1 MSSYVTIHDLHAIE
15 LGELLE
21 FICDWIDYA
30 ADDLGELFPRF
41 AGDGYTLVE
50 LRADVLR
57 FAFLLGSMLSLD
69 VPREQ
74 ALLEC
79 NSRL

>member
-1 MSSYVTIHDLHAIE
+1 MSSDVTLHDLHAVE

-30 ADDLGELFPRF
+30 ADDLDELFARF
-41 AGDGYTLVE
+41 IGDGYTLAE

-57 FAFLLGSMLSLD
+57 FAFLLGGD
-69 VPREQ
+69 GHRYPHEVDQ
-74 ALLEC
+74 
-79 NSRL
+79 